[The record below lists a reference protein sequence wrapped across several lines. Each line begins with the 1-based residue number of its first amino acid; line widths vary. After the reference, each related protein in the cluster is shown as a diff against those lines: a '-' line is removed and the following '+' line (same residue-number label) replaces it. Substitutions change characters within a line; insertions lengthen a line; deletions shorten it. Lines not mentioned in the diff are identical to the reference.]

1 MIVWSLLDVKSVV
14 LTGQNP
20 LSNLWQ
26 KGICHGK
33 KIQGRNLWSM
43 SITSIVPSMFWMSWM
58 HVCWIPGRSETKIW
72 VCYGLKLGDLEMTD
86 ADRSEKIT
94 RRRQKTSSAITYI
107 KIYYTYILCLFVYVL
122 LYLSCFIHIYIHVC
136 IHTYY
141 VYLFIYF
148 FI

>member
-1 MIVWSLLDVKSVV
+1 
-14 LTGQNP
+14 
-20 LSNLWQ
+20 
-26 KGICHGK
+26 
-33 KIQGRNLWSM
+33 
-43 SITSIVPSMFWMSWM
+43 M

-122 LYLSCFIHIYIHVC
+122 LYLSCFIHIYIYTCMYTYILCLFVYLLLHLLCLIHIYIYIHVC
-136 IHTYY
+136 ILAKRKQLEVTNERECARAP
-141 VYLFIYF
+141 LYF
-148 FI
+148 FSTARSS

>member
-1 MIVWSLLDVKSVV
+1 
-14 LTGQNP
+14 
-20 LSNLWQ
+20 
-26 KGICHGK
+26 
-33 KIQGRNLWSM
+33 
-43 SITSIVPSMFWMSWM
+43 M

-148 FI
+148 FIYCV

>member
-1 MIVWSLLDVKSVV
+1 
-14 LTGQNP
+14 
-20 LSNLWQ
+20 
-26 KGICHGK
+26 
-33 KIQGRNLWSM
+33 
-43 SITSIVPSMFWMSWM
+43 M

-122 LYLSCFIHIYIHVC
+122 LYLSCFIHIYI
-136 IHTYY
+136 YMY
-141 VYLFIYF
+141 VYIHIMSICLFTSSSIVFDTYIYTCMY
-148 FI
+148 IGEAETA